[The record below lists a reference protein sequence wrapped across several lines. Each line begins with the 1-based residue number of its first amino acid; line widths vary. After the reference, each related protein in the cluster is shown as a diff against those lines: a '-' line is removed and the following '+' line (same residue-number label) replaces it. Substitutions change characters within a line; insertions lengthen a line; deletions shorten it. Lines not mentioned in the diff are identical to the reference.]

1 VGGAVVSEKHANF
14 FQAEPGATAA
24 DVRSLV
30 LEVQRQVLVATGVEL
45 RPELRMVGFG
55 EPESR
60 ASGDSG
66 LAPGERGA

>member
-1 VGGAVVSEKHANF
+1 
-14 FQAEPGATAA
+14 
-24 DVRSLV
+24 V

-66 LAPGERGA
+66 LASGERGA